1 MKREYYQK
9 YKLTPQAS
17 FKSKPVEQ
25 QQPKCA
31 EEPHLKPS
39 NTTFFENFENF
50 TSDDLLIMALI
61 IALVTEDEPDFLTI
75 AALVFI
81 LLS

>member
-9 YKLTPQAS
+9 YKPTPQAS
-17 FKSKPVEQ
+17 FKPKPVEMP
-25 QQPKCA
+25 QPKCV
-31 EEPHLKPS
+31 ERPHPKPVNS
-39 NTTFFENFENF
+39 SFFENFQNF
-50 TSDDLLIMALI
+50 AADDLLIIALI
-61 IALVTEDEPDFLTI
+61 IALVTEDEPDFLTV